1 MAYSVQKCFRRWCY
15 VEGGDGATLNRSNTT
30 AQFWNSP
37 CSRYY
42 GRRSSSPPPYQLLRV
57 QGPHSF
63 FPHSTNCVLIY
74 LFIYVYAPGYHHR
87 NNHRRL
93 RHTTLTTTVT
103 PPEDTPARYQGP
115 QSTALNQIRQRR
127 TPLISKK
134 SLSYVGCPLVLS
146 TIYRVL
152 VRGACVWRGGGGG
165 RNLYP
170 VWVLVRNLYGW
181 RCALPGMK
189 ASLGDST
196 TNGSF
201 DPRT

>member
-1 MAYSVQKCFRRWCY
+1 MFAVLRPPF
-15 VEGGDGATLNRSNTT
+15 VFA
-30 AQFWNSP
+30 SP
-37 CSRYY
+37 DSTPLCS
-42 GRRSSSPPPYQLLRV
+42 GTSFSSSLM
-57 QGPHSF
+57 
-63 FPHSTNCVLIY
+63 STNCVLID

-134 SLSYVGCPLVLS
+134 SLSYVVCPLVLS